1 MGVKLGGLFK
11 KFLEKS
17 GQFKAEKH
25 GDIITKLNELD
36 GDLEDEDVNTIS
48 QALITVSEASA
59 HPEVK
64 KTLKETFRKE
74 LKSEFLDPV
83 DSELRPYEALLDETA
98 KAELAKA
105 DTSYKK
111 LKLVTGFLAK
121 RGNGDTKD
129 AESYKKTLD
138 ELLKKIENK
147 EYIPK
152 ADFDK
157 IESQV
162 NSAREGKT
170 MAILFAKSVP
180 KMSKVR
186 LSDRHVNEDYETR
199 VSKLL
204 RKNGWMIDH
213 ESGEVRKA
221 SDPEEAVIL
230 DGTSDK
236 LTIEDFPEVF
246 FKEYDDWMAKSDPAK
261 DDDIDIDRG
270 RGESKSGLS
279 EKNRQRAANI

>member
-83 DSELRPYEALLDETA
+83 DSELRPYEALLDDAA

-204 RKNGWMIDH
+204 RKNGWTIDH

-230 DGTSDK
+230 EGTSDK

-246 FKEYDDWMAKSDPAK
+246 FKEYDDWMAKSDPTK